1 MRSFLRRDDV
11 IVMATSEYWKEQMKP
26 YLISLLS
33 SDILLTAFCA
43 VESQFCN
50 FYAVY
55 EALHFVQIYV
65 GKCLKRAQ
73 IKYWDFYDCL
83 MKATTFTT
91 GLRCWPCVIR
101 YYCIMIYVQLFFWR
115 QISLN
120 CYMKLFW
127 ARQIWLNCF
136 TKLIC
141 LGPRRVLWT
150 QHNVLS
156 HISIANRNHLF
167 LFLPLPFSSVYCT
180 TIARYGQFNIN
191 KLRNLFTKSQCDSIS
206 TQPTAVSCYW
216 KYEVLIVI

>member
-1 MRSFLRRDDV
+1 MCSFLRRDDV
-11 IVMATSEYWKEQMKP
+11 IVMATYEYWKWQTKP

-43 VESQFCN
+43 LESQFCI
-50 FYAVY
+50 FPMQCMRHCI
-55 EALHFVQIYV
+55 LCKIYV
-65 GKCLKRAQ
+65 GKYLKRAQ
-73 IKYWDFYDCL
+73 IKYWDFTIVWWKQQPSPLVYGVDL
-83 MKATTFTT
+83 VSSFIIALWFMSN
-91 GLRCWPCVIR
+91 
-101 YYCIMIYVQLFFWR
+101 FFWR

-136 TKLIC
+136 TRLIC
-141 LGPRRVLWT
+141 LGPRRVLWI

-167 LFLPLPFSSVYCT
+167 PFLPLPFSSIYCT

-191 KLRNLFTKSQCDSIS
+191 KLRNLFTKSQRDSIS
-206 TQPTAVSCYW
+206 TQPAAVSHYW
-216 KYEVLIVI
+216 KYEVLIII